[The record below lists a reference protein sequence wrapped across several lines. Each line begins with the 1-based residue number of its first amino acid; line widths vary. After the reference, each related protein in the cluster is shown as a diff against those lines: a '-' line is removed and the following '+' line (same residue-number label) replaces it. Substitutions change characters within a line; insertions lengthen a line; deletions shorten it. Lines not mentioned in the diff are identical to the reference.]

1 MKKLGFLG
9 LLLAI
14 STLYAA
20 HKKPGIEAE
29 KKFVSVGSTGSRAYS
44 NHAALPASP
53 STFREGPEGR
63 VVPAGTHGKALI
75 TALKNNILR
84 QLVNKG
90 SE

>member
-29 KKFVSVGSTGSRAYS
+29 KKALVQAEADFEAARAQKGLEGWLPKIRPISRLEAP
-44 NHAALPASP
+44 LPSAKP
-53 STFREGPEGR
+53 PCAN
-63 VVPAGTHGKALI
+63 V
-75 TALKNNILR
+75 
-84 QLVNKG
+84 
-90 SE
+90 